1 MFLPLDAFSAE
12 NKGVLYQ
19 SRGMVKHCF
28 GGKLNSLWRTSGARL
43 LVAPLLGLNRPVSNH
58 AAKFGAQPF
67 DLRQFLSDALEQS

>member
-28 GGKLNSLWRTSGARL
+28 GGNLNSLVLKIPHRYW
-43 LVAPLLGLNRPVSNH
+43 GLNRLVSDH
-58 AAKFGAQPF
+58 AAQ
-67 DLRQFLSDALEQS
+67 LRA